1 MVVLTGKGKWFC
13 TGMNL
18 GAQGE
23 GMKGNNAEQFR
34 RASQM
39 YKTVEEF
46 PKPVIAVINGT
57 CCGEG
62 NGLAMACDI
71 GIAAKEDITFNLS
84 EVKIGLIPA
93 IISRYIVPEWGVA
106 KACEAMLTARSIPVA
121 ELSTISLHLST
132 LHTRK

>member
-1 MVVLTGKGKWFC
+1 
-13 TGMNL
+13 
-18 GAQGE
+18 
-23 GMKGNNAEQFR
+23 MKGNNAEQFR
-34 RASQM
+34 RGSFDFSPYQKRERIRLSLRLLTASQM

-93 IISRYIVPEWGVA
+93 IISRFVSFIYNVFDTR
-106 KACEAMLTARSIPVA
+106 LTVYWYFCLDILFQNG
-121 ELSTISLHLST
+121 E
-132 LHTRK
+132 